1 MVTVHRFES
10 LRFVIYSNDHD
21 PAHVHVLRAGCE
33 AKIQLVGSSPI
44 ILWQYG
50 FGPGELRRML
60 EETRK
65 ERFRLLRRWREIHG

>member
-21 PAHVHVLRAGCE
+21 PAHVHVLRAGYE
-33 AKIQLVGSSPI
+33 AKTQLVGSSPI
-44 ILWQYG
+44 LLWQHG
-50 FGPGELRRML
+50 FGPVELRRIL

-65 ERFRLLRRWREIHG
+65 ERFRLLKRWGEIHG

>member
-1 MVTVHRFES
+1 MVTVHRFDS

-33 AKIQLVGSSPI
+33 AKIQLVGSSPT
-44 ILWQYG
+44 ILWQHG
-50 FGPGELRRML
+50 FSPGELRTVL

-65 ERFRLLRRWREIHG
+65 ERFRLLRKWREIHG